1 MKVQNK
7 KCIRK
12 LSFKALKAARKRN
25 LIAIFAI
32 ALTTLLFTSL
42 FTIVLSLNAS
52 YETYQFRQAG
62 GYCHGTFKDV
72 TQEQAE
78 RISSHPKVKEA
89 GFRKV
94 IGFCSDGVFSKTSAE
109 VSYMDGNCTKWCYA
123 TPTTGRMPQSGK
135 EVAMDTTALELLGVT
150 PELGA
155 EVTVTFT
162 VTDKDQIGG
171 LVTDTF
177 TLVGYW
183 DYDQIMV
190 HYINVSEDYAQQI
203 EDEAV
208 AGGMNAFRIDMPVMM
223 KSSIDIQGQMEQV
236 DTDLGYTWDSY
247 TDENSVRIGVNW
259 GYTTSQIGSIIDFN
273 TVFAIVAFLLLVI
286 FTGYLIIYNIFQI
299 SVTEDIRFY
308 GLLKTIGTTPT
319 QLRRIVRQQALMLCV
334 IGIPIGLLFGFGI
347 GGVLTPV
354 VIKSSNLGVASMTIS
369 TSPLIF
375 VVSALFAI
383 LTVLMSC
390 AKPAKLAARV
400 SPVEATKYTDVAN
413 GGRKKRSSRGAK
425 VYQMAFANL
434 GRNKKKTA
442 LVVASLALSITLLN
456 CLYGFVD
463 GFDEEKYISEQ
474 SCADFIVSSTDYF
487 NYYGVGVEDYLTEED
502 IDEVKSNTNAS
513 LSGVGYA
520 FFEPKYLWMNED
532 ALRMDYSYYYS
543 ESEID
548 SIPAGEEHRGELVR
562 ATCQIEGLDNSLFDK
577 LTVIEGDLSPL
588 FDDSHSIAI
597 EVYTDDY
604 GNVSKPEYY
613 PNVGDTVTIDYID
626 SMNYIDSRTGKLC
639 TEDTPSEYV
648 TEEVVSEHEVDYT
661 VCALVEVPYS
671 MGYRYST
678 IGYAAILPVE
688 TLVNDSGKSA
698 VPMFY
703 LFDTPDDNAEA
714 EAEEYLADLTKGVS
728 SVLGYESKATVREE
742 FMQFKRMFMILG
754 GVLCGVIAMVGI
766 LNFFNAIM
774 TGIISRNRE
783 FAVLRAVGMTNGQ
796 LRSMLIYEGVFYTL
810 CSAGVALVLSV
821 AIVPLVGRVFE
832 NVYWFFE
839 YRFTI
844 TPVIVAIPVFL
855 ALGVAI
861 PMVLY
866 GQANRESVVE
876 RLRGE

>member
-1 MKVQNK
+1 
-7 KCIRK
+7 
-12 LSFKALKAARKRN
+12 
-25 LIAIFAI
+25 
-32 ALTTLLFTSL
+32 
-42 FTIVLSLNAS
+42 
-52 YETYQFRQAG
+52 
-62 GYCHGTFKDV
+62 
-72 TQEQAE
+72 
-78 RISSHPKVKEA
+78 
-89 GFRKV
+89 
-94 IGFCSDGVFSKTSAE
+94 
-109 VSYMDGNCTKWCYA
+109 
-123 TPTTGRMPQSGK
+123 
-135 EVAMDTTALELLGVT
+135 
-150 PELGA
+150 
-155 EVTVTFT
+155 
-162 VTDKDQIGG
+162 
-171 LVTDTF
+171 
-177 TLVGYW
+177 
-183 DYDQIMV
+183 
-190 HYINVSEDYAQQI
+190 
-203 EDEAV
+203 
-208 AGGMNAFRIDMPVMM
+208 
-223 KSSIDIQGQMEQV
+223 
-236 DTDLGYTWDSY
+236 
-247 TDENSVRIGVNW
+247 
-259 GYTTSQIGSIIDFN
+259 
-273 TVFAIVAFLLLVI
+273 
-286 FTGYLIIYNIFQI
+286 
-299 SVTEDIRFY
+299 
-308 GLLKTIGTTPT
+308 
-319 QLRRIVRQQALMLCV
+319 
-334 IGIPIGLLFGFGI
+334 
-347 GGVLTPV
+347 
-354 VIKSSNLGVASMTIS
+354 
-369 TSPLIF
+369 
-375 VVSALFAI
+375 
-383 LTVLMSC
+383 
-390 AKPAKLAARV
+390 
-400 SPVEATKYTDVAN
+400 
-413 GGRKKRSSRGAK
+413 
-425 VYQMAFANL
+425 
-434 GRNKKKTA
+434 
-442 LVVASLALSITLLN
+442 
-456 CLYGFVD
+456 
-463 GFDEEKYISEQ
+463 
-474 SCADFIVSSTDYF
+474 
-487 NYYGVGVEDYLTEED
+487 
-502 IDEVKSNTNAS
+502 
-513 LSGVGYA
+513 
-520 FFEPKYLWMNED
+520 
-532 ALRMDYSYYYS
+532 
-543 ESEID
+543 
-548 SIPAGEEHRGELVR
+548 
-562 ATCQIEGLDNSLFDK
+562 LFDK

-604 GNVSKPEYY
+604 GNVSKSEYY

-714 EAEEYLADLTKGVS
+714 EAEEYLADMTKGVS

-844 TPVIVAIPVFL
+844 TPVILAIPVFL